1 MIATSTP
8 QYEYGTVEFYEEQF
22 SDLLA
27 DVDSDNPQYADAIVE
42 GFLKA
47 IDSWFNYHD
56 HQATAY
62 DELRQR
68 VRKALT
74 V

>member
-1 MIATSTP
+1 MANLT
-8 QYEYGTVEFYEEQF
+8 YGTPEYYAEQF
-22 SDLLA
+22 ADFLA
-27 DVDSDNPQYADAIVE
+27 DVDSERPETTDALIR
-42 GFLKA
+42 GFYLA
-47 IDSWFNYHD
+47 LDEWFNYHD

>member
-1 MIATSTP
+1 MANLT
-8 QYEYGTVEFYEEQF
+8 YGTPEFYAEGF
-22 SDLLA
+22 ADYLA
-27 DVDSDNPQYADAIVE
+27 DVDSDNPATTENLIR
-42 GFLKA
+42 GFYLA
-47 IDSWFNYHD
+47 LDDWFNYHD

-68 VRKALT
+68 VRKALA

>member
-1 MIATSTP
+1 MADLT
-8 QYEYGTVEFYEEQF
+8 YGTKEFYADQF
-22 SDLLA
+22 ADILA
-27 DVDSDNPQYADAIVE
+27 DVDHERPAYAEAIIE
-42 GFLKA
+42 GFLIA
-47 IDSWFNYHD
+47 IDDWFTYHD
-56 HQATAY
+56 HQATTY

>member
-1 MIATSTP
+1 MIAATP
-8 QYEYGTVEFYEEQF
+8 TRFEYGTAEFYEESF
-22 SDLLA
+22 SDILA
-27 DVDSDNPQYADAIVE
+27 DVDSDNPEYADAIVE
-42 GFLKA
+42 GFLKS

>member
-1 MIATSTP
+1 MTAK
-8 QYEYGTVEFYEEQF
+8 YGTPEFYEDQF
-22 SDLLA
+22 ADLLA
-27 DVDSDNPQYADAIVE
+27 DVDAEDPNTADAIVE
-42 GFLKA
+42 GFMRA

-56 HQATAY
+56 HQATTY

>member
-1 MIATSTP
+1 MAHMTAK
-8 QYEYGTVEFYEEQF
+8 YGTPEFYEDQF
-22 SDLLA
+22 ADLLA
-27 DVDSDNPQYADAIVE
+27 DVDAEDPSSADAIVE
-42 GFLKA
+42 GFMRA

-56 HQATAY
+56 HQATTY
-62 DELRQR
+62 DELRKR

>member
-1 MIATSTP
+1 MADLT
-8 QYEYGTVEFYEEQF
+8 YGTPEYYAELFA
-22 SDLLA
+22 DILA
-27 DVDSDNPQYADAIVE
+27 DLDKDQPSTTDAIIR
-42 GFLKA
+42 GFYLA
-47 IDSWFNYHD
+47 IDDWFNYHD

-68 VRKALT
+68 VRKALA